1 MKIFIRLFFV
11 LFLLLQSCA
20 TDQDCEDLACTT
32 PPVSFIFELVD
43 SATGENLFTNGTYT
57 AAEIEINNLNSDDII
72 AYTFI
77 DENEVNLIQIASV
90 GWESGVTNIAL
101 ELDSERMVTLY
112 VDAERVTE
120 DCCDF
125 TRYNEV
131 RIETEFG
138 LDEQDGIYR
147 ILVD

>member
-1 MKIFIRLFFV
+1 MKIFIRLFFAM
-11 LFLLLQSCA
+11 FLLLQSCA
-20 TDQDCEDLACTT
+20 TDQECEDLSCTT

-57 AAEIEINNLNSDDII
+57 PSQIEINNLNDDDNI

-77 DENEVNLIQIASV
+77 DENEVNLIQIASI

-112 VDAERVTE
+112 VDAERVTD
-120 DCCDF
+120 DCCNF

-138 LDEQDGIYR
+138 LDEQDGVYR